1 MDKEIKA
8 LIEKHFGDGYN
19 GHNNIKLKELKLNY
33 AKVEAKLTANSF
45 NGNKIAHGGLIYS
58 LADDAMG
65 TAALSTGRNVCTV
78 NAQIDYLR
86 PGIGKKLIAEAES
99 VKVGKTLGV
108 YKCKIYNDED
118 KLVAT
123 ATGTY
128 YFLDA

>member
-1 MDKEIKA
+1 MNEELKKQV
-8 LIEKHFGDGYN
+8 LEKFCLGFTE
-19 GHNNIKLKELKLNY
+19 HNNMKLTELDLNHS
-33 AKVEAKLTANSF
+33 KVEAKLTKDSMNP
-45 NGNKIAHGGLIYS
+45 NGIAHGGFIYG
-58 LADDAMG
+58 LADNAMG
-65 TAALSTGRNVCTV
+65 AAAISNGRNVCTV